1 MTSQTNRR
9 HLKAVLQLML
19 VTSSF
24 VISFIPLIIFIL
36 GIFGNKLFVSLYY
49 INHVSN
55 FFIYLAVNKEF
66 RNETKILLNALMKRA
81 RPNAPSM
88 FTVQ

>member
-1 MTSQTNRR
+1 MKAEAINSKCNITYQITSQTNRR

-36 GIFGNKLFVSLYY
+36 GIFGNKLFVSL
-49 INHVSN
+49 
-55 FFIYLAVNKEF
+55 
-66 RNETKILLNALMKRA
+66 
-81 RPNAPSM
+81 
-88 FTVQ
+88 